1 MHERRSL
8 PYRLVMQFP
17 DSTFTALRIAADRD
31 DESAGWG
38 RLLWLAIVL
47 TIAAVSAG
55 LLAGG

>member
-8 PYRLVMQFP
+8 LYRFVMQFP
-17 DSTFTALRIAADRD
+17 DSTLAALRVAADA
-31 DESAGWG
+31 DEETAGWS

>member
-1 MHERRSL
+1 
-8 PYRLVMQFP
+8 MQFP
-17 DSTFTALRIAADRD
+17 DSTYTALRIAADTD